1 MTAAEEIPQL
11 MAWYVKGKTHEDAKI
26 DEWLIRTVREVESLI
41 RRLSPSKPF
50 AFESSEDWKSLLK
63 RVNSGIGPGSITQ
76 QSGAKILVNDRW
88 PQRLIATI
96 NILQGRLKRSV

>member
-50 AFESSEDWKSLLK
+50 AFESSEDWPHSDDQHT
-63 RVNSGIGPGSITQ
+63 PGSSQALSLT
-76 QSGAKILVNDRW
+76 R
-88 PQRLIATI
+88 
-96 NILQGRLKRSV
+96 